1 MSFLK
6 RFDSADQLAVESPVE
21 PVLRNL
27 RHILNA
33 KRGYGSILEDFGIAD
48 LSHCASREALVEILT
63 EQIRQTIER
72 YEPRVTILDVIAAP
86 NERPSQIS
94 MVLTCVLK
102 AEQAS
107 FDLVFDAARSAV
119 SVDHQVEM

>member
-6 RFDSADQLAVESPVE
+6 RFDSADQLAVESPVD

-33 KRGYGSILEDFGIAD
+33 KRDYGSMLEDFGISD

-63 EQIRQTIER
+63 EQIKQTIER
-72 YEPRVTILDVIAAP
+72 YEPRVQILDVIASV

-119 SVDHQVEM
+119 SVAHQIEG